1 VRESQREKEISL
13 KWVTMVSTLS
23 ASIKTN
29 GGNTDPVHVLFADDD
44 AETQQLV
51 GMILK
56 NENMQVVYAHD
67 GSQVF
72 DVWQMNPVNLMILD
86 IMMPIMDGLETC
98 RRVRRVSD
106 IPIILLT
113 AKTQESD
120 VLEGFNTGADDYITK
135 PFRAKEL
142 VARINA
148 VLHRTRRQRVQA
160 GRQLAYDELVMD
172 MDTRRVTLDG
182 KYLRLTPL
190 EFQLLHYFMQHPG
203 DLLTKEELLENV
215 WGYLKPGGNMNLVE
229 TTIRRLRMK
238 IEVDASNPRY
248 IQTVWGRGYRLGS

>member
-1 VRESQREKEISL
+1 
-13 KWVTMVSTLS
+13 MVSTLA
-23 ASIKTN
+23 ASTGTN
-29 GGNTDPVHVLFADDD
+29 GRNVDPVHVLFADDD

-56 NENMQVVYAHD
+56 NENMKVVYAHD

-86 IMMPIMDGLETC
+86 IMMPIMDGLEAC
-98 RRVRRVSD
+98 RRIRRVSD

-120 VLEGFNTGADDYITK
+120 ILEGFSTGADDYITK

-142 VARINA
+142 IARINA
-148 VLHRTRRQRVQA
+148 VLHRTKRQRVQA

-190 EFQLLHYFMQHPG
+190 EFQLLHYFMQNPG

-238 IEVDASNPRY
+238 IEVDPSNPRY

>member
-1 VRESQREKEISL
+1 
-13 KWVTMVSTLS
+13 M
-23 ASIKTN
+23 
-29 GGNTDPVHVLFADDD
+29 DPVHVLFADDD

-51 GMILK
+51 GAILR
-56 NENMQVVYAHD
+56 NENMKVVFAHD

-86 IMMPIMDGLETC
+86 IMMPIMDGLEAC

-113 AKTQESD
+113 AKTQEAD
-120 VLEGFNTGADDYITK
+120 ILEGFNTGADDYITK

-142 VARINA
+142 IARINA
-148 VLHRTRRQRVQA
+148 ILHRTKRQRVQA
-160 GRQLAYDELVMD
+160 GRQLAYDDLVMD

-190 EFQLLHYFMQHPG
+190 EFQLLHYFMQNPG

-238 IEVDASNPRY
+238 IEIDPSNPRY

>member
-1 VRESQREKEISL
+1 
-13 KWVTMVSTLS
+13 MVSTLS

-29 GGNTDPVHVLFADDD
+29 GRSTDPVHVLFADDD

>member
-1 VRESQREKEISL
+1 
-13 KWVTMVSTLS
+13 MVSTLS
-23 ASIKTN
+23 ASTITN
-29 GGNTDPVHVLFADDD
+29 GRNIDPVHVLFADDD

-86 IMMPIMDGLETC
+86 IMMPIMDGLEAC

-113 AKTQESD
+113 AKTQEAD
-120 VLEGFNTGADDYITK
+120 ILEGFNTGADDYITK

-142 VARINA
+142 VARIHA

-190 EFQLLHYFMQHPG
+190 EFQLLHYFMQRPG
-203 DLLTKEELLENV
+203 DLLTKEELLEEV

-238 IEVDASNPRY
+238 IEVDASNPHY

>member
-1 VRESQREKEISL
+1 
-13 KWVTMVSTLS
+13 MVSTLA
-23 ASIKTN
+23 ASTGTN
-29 GGNTDPVHVLFADDD
+29 GRNVDPVHVLFADDD

-56 NENMQVVYAHD
+56 NENMKVVYAHD

-86 IMMPIMDGLETC
+86 IMMPIMDGLEAC
-98 RRVRRVSD
+98 RRIRRVSD

-120 VLEGFNTGADDYITK
+120 ILEGFSTGADDYITK

-142 VARINA
+142 IARINA
-148 VLHRTRRQRVQA
+148 VLHRTKRQRVQA

-190 EFQLLHYFMQHPG
+190 EFQLLHYFMQNPG

-238 IEVDASNPRY
+238 IEVDPSNPRY
-248 IQTVWGRGYRLGS
+248 IQTVWGRGYRLGG

>member
-1 VRESQREKEISL
+1 
-13 KWVTMVSTLS
+13 MVSTLA
-23 ASIKTN
+23 ASTGTN
-29 GGNTDPVHVLFADDD
+29 GRNVDPVHVLFADDD

-56 NENMQVVYAHD
+56 NENMKVVYAHD

-86 IMMPIMDGLETC
+86 IMMPIMDGLEAC
-98 RRVRRVSD
+98 RRIRRVSD

-120 VLEGFNTGADDYITK
+120 ILEGFNTGADDYITK

-142 VARINA
+142 IARINA
-148 VLHRTRRQRVQA
+148 VLHRTKRQRVQA

-190 EFQLLHYFMQHPG
+190 EFQLLHYFMQNPG

-238 IEVDASNPRY
+238 IEVDPSNPRY

>member
-1 VRESQREKEISL
+1 
-13 KWVTMVSTLS
+13 MVSTLS
-23 ASIKTN
+23 ASTITN
-29 GGNTDPVHVLFADDD
+29 GRNIDPVHVLFADDD

-56 NENMQVVYAHD
+56 NENMKVVYAHD

-86 IMMPIMDGLETC
+86 IMMPIMDGLEAC

-113 AKTQESD
+113 AKTQEAD
-120 VLEGFNTGADDYITK
+120 ILEGFNTGADDYITK

-203 DLLTKEELLENV
+203 DLLTKEELLEEV

-238 IEVDASNPRY
+238 IEVDASNPHY